1 MLTTCFHGKTS
12 SEFLQRTILVCFIC
26 YCFFQTYVIGS
37 KNNENSESIGH
48 FSSNHLV
55 VNCSNEKNIFN
66 FIIWLYFFSYFRSP
80 YVTREQRTLA
90 DKPEM
95 PPNMTLGSFEAV
107 SHDIQ
112 KRTIYVY
119 WRQIPDYNQNG
130 PNFRY
135 SVTEVIIVP
144 IQDLNLR
151 LGILAIPVVV
161 FSMEE

>member
-1 MLTTCFHGKTS
+1 MSFFVKSFGGELLKRKQIFLT
-12 SEFLQRTILVCFIC
+12 L
-26 YCFFQTYVIGS
+26 
-37 KNNENSESIGH
+37 
-48 FSSNHLV
+48 
-55 VNCSNEKNIFN
+55 
-66 FIIWLYFFSYFRSP
+66 LYYYIFFSYFRSP

-112 KRTIYVY
+112 KRTVYVY

-151 LGILAIPVVV
+151 LGILAIPVVE
-161 FSMEE
+161 FSREGYNIR